1 MSRIVHALALGSAI
15 ASAGSAVLIRQGL
28 RGGSAYGG
36 FWVNLAVGT
45 LCAWIALAV
54 TGRIGPLTPGGVA
67 LFVLA
72 GLIGTV
78 AGRLLRF
85 MSIEKVG
92 ASVATAFNNLAPFIS
107 TGLAILILGERVTL
121 PILAGTAVIVLGTV
135 LLSTSGRRVGFRPKH
150 LALPILSATC
160 FGIVAILRKLGLG
173 TIGPVPGFAI
183 NVTTAFVAIT
193 IFLAA
198 AGHFGAAGTRGT
210 LTFRGPSLAC
220 FIWAGLAENVGVFM
234 LLAALNFGQVSVVAP
249 LASTGPIWALV
260 MSLLFLRGI
269 ETVNLRV
276 VLGGLLTVVGVY
288 LITALE

>member
-1 MSRIVHALALGSAI
+1 MSRIVHVLALGSAI

-45 LCAWIALAV
+45 LCLWIALAV
-54 TGRIGPLTPGGVA
+54 AGRFGPLTASGIA
-67 LFVLA
+67 LFALA

-121 PILAGTAVIVLGTV
+121 PILAGTVVIVLGTV
-135 LLSTSGRRVGFRPKH
+135 LLSTSGRRVGFQPKH

-183 NVTTAFVAIT
+183 NVTTAFVAFT
-193 IFLAA
+193 IFLAVS
-198 AGHFGAAGTRGT
+198 GHFGAAGNRGT
-210 LTFRGPSLAC
+210 LTFRGSSLVC
-220 FIWAGLAENVGVFM
+220 FIAAGLAENIGVFM
-234 LLAALNFGQVSVVAP
+234 LLVALNFGQVNVVAP

-276 VLGGLLTVVGVY
+276 VIGGLLTVVGVY
-288 LITALE
+288 LITAL